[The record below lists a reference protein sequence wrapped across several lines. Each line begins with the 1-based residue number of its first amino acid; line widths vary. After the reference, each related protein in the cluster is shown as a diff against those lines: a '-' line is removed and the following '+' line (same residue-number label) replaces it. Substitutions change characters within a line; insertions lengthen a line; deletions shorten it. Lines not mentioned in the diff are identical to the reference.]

1 MRWPWNDDDDEDN
14 IGIDIYNNNTG
25 NNRISQDAFLSGDG
39 AGYGSNFWGAKPASY
54 SKADWWNDNTMSN
67 TKYSNLNY
75 KKMPGKDGKIGWNTG
90 TLEGVGSVM
99 GGLGSLAQAW
109 AGLQN
114 VKLGKQELASQK
126 EQWNKN
132 YASQAT
138 TVNNQIANQNAW
150 KTAQGRSDMGNL
162 VKTYLG

>member
-1 MRWPWNDDDDEDN
+1 MGWPFDDEDSWN
-14 IGIDIYNNNTG
+14 INTNAVTSPQQAQQGYINAYG
-25 NNRISQDAFLSGDG
+25 NLSGLQQKDFM
-39 AGYGSNFWGAKPASY
+39 GSPIDKRLSFQTDANSQYLKG
-54 SKADWWNDNTMSN
+54 
-67 TKYSNLNY
+67 LNGN
-75 KKMPGKDGKIGWNTG
+75 KSSGIGWNTG
-90 TLEGVGSVM
+90 TLEGVGSIM
-99 GGLGSLAQAW
+99 GGLGSLAGAW

-150 KTAQGRSDMGNL
+150 KAAQGRSDMGNL